1 MHLLPSPGRVFF
13 SDVNGESLA
22 GIDWFV
28 EFVEVVVD
36 LGLGDCCVIS
46 HDIVIDFADGEPFY
60 SLVGVFECSEHPFIE
75 RGGSNVDC
83 NAPCVDVLGP
93 VDIQYLVF
101 RSEAFALGCIC
112 TGKYVRILWG
122 CIGGWIVEIYI
133 LSVENIRCF

>member
-1 MHLLPSPGRVFF
+1 MLVACSDYGGLGDWYMCIFRHLLAEFLF
-13 SDVNGESLA
+13 SNVNGESLA

-101 RSEAFALGCIC
+101 RSEAITLVRIC
-112 TGKYVRILWG
+112 TG
-122 CIGGWIVEIYI
+122 
-133 LSVENIRCF
+133 